1 MQPVT
6 VDIVSDVVC
15 PWCVVGY
22 RQLAHAAEQLGVPL
36 AVRWHP
42 FELNPTMADE
52 GEDIAEHLARKYGS
66 TPARSQQA
74 RAMLTK
80 LGGEV
85 GFTFDYADD
94 MRIYPT
100 FRAHQLL
107 RWAEEEGLAQ
117 GAEGPGAGH
126 RLKQALFAAYF
137 TEGRNI
143 NDPDVL
149 VDVAASE
156 GLDADEARAVLA
168 DGRYADAV
176 KTAARAWT
184 DRGISG
190 VPAMVFDERHLM
202 VGARGVDGYR
212 ALLDHLVAA
221 RAAV

>member
-1 MQPVT
+1 MDPVT

-22 RQLAHAAEQLGVPL
+22 RQLARAAEEAGVPL

-42 FELNPTMADE
+42 FELNPRMADE

-74 RAMLTK
+74 RAMLTR

-107 RWAEEEGLAQ
+107 RWAEEQ
-117 GAEGPGAGH
+117 GAGH

-137 TEGRNI
+137 SARRNI
-143 NDPDVL
+143 NDPAEL
-149 VDVAASE
+149 ADVAAAV
-156 GLDADEARAVLA
+156 GLDRDEASKVLA
-168 DGRYADAV
+168 DGRYAEAV

-184 DRGISG
+184 ERGISG

-221 RAAV
+221 RPSA